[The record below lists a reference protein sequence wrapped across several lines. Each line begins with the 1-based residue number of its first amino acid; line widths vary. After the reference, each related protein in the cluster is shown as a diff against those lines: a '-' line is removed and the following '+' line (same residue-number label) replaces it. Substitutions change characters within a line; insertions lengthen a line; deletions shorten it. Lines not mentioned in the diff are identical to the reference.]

1 MAASHAKHLLR
12 LITDL
17 TTMALSTSSP
27 SQIDQLEDVLAL
39 LNDLYGKCG
48 DELQLGTWY
57 NMHDDHADALAK
69 LRRTAEYAFPQ
80 PLVVDGVIDSTA
92 RVVRRSSA
100 RDLMLWDDLVVY
112 TACGTCR
119 RAARAWPLRAH
130 VFFLHKHQIGA
141 TREVPPFYFCMQAKA
156 THRNRRT
163 PDCP

>member
-12 LITDL
+12 LITDH
-17 TTMALSTSSP
+17 TTMALSTSSAS

-92 RVVRRSSA
+92 RVGPAQSSA
-100 RDLMLWDDLVVY
+100 QDLMLWDGRFGRL
-112 TACGTCR
+112 TRACGACR
-119 RAARAWPLRAH
+119 RAARAWRAARAC
-130 VFFLHKHQIGA
+130 FLFSG
-141 TREVPPFYFCMQAKA
+141 
-156 THRNRRT
+156 
-163 PDCP
+163 

>member
-1 MAASHAKHLLR
+1 MASHAKHLLR

-92 RVVRRSSA
+92 RVNIAMRVSLTHHIVVTKGSQPRTFQHLEKYMHRSQGFGLPMPRELVDDALTFAPPRREQ
-100 RDLMLWDDLVVY
+100 
-112 TACGTCR
+112 
-119 RAARAWPLRAH
+119 H
-130 VFFLHKHQIGA
+130 H
-141 TREVPPFYFCMQAKA
+141 E
-156 THRNRRT
+156 
-163 PDCP
+163 